1 MLICRTNLTAAL
13 VAAGGTVLLG
23 VQQAP
28 GANLGVTPGTN
39 PVVGVTLGSGSYVPG
54 TGGLPTWGN
63 AGGYV
68 GAAGGYFP
76 TATNVLVSAGGGY
89 PVLTTA
95 ASVPPPP
102 YPIGSS
108 NSFNSNGAGAL
119 LLSAVTPPSAV
130 VDVRTYV
137 PGPAPE
143 VVYDFAQSSSNY
155 ASLTANT
162 KGPATDTYNLGAG
175 AHPGYVIA
183 PITTAGDSAYAGV
196 SATVS
201 SSGAGVTWSSL
212 PIAPTGITVGFGS
225 QPAIIS
231 ASTGAMSAR
240 NNAATGVTGKTTL
253 LWSGGGYIPPS
264 GSFVE
269 FSLNGTITSG
279 PGAPTGPVGAGPVLF
294 AISIKNNI
302 LKGVITTGSG
312 TNQLSLLINGSG
324 TNSSSQTFANGDFV
338 DEGYTVVPDTTHRGL
353 GYDFTMWAVSDS
365 SAFTLNSGATLAGT
379 ATATM
384 FGNEGTDFSLD
395 PLALP
400 AAYSGDAQGFTYFTT
415 PEPSAWLPLVL
426 GGALALVARRR
437 GRAGCQGWSL
447 AR

>member
-1 MLICRTNLTAAL
+1 MPICRTNLTAAL

-39 PVVGVTLGSGSYVPG
+39 PVVGVTLGSGSYAPG

-63 AGGYV
+63 AGGFV

-108 NSFNSNGAGAL
+108 NSFNSSGAGAL

-130 VDVRTYV
+130 VDVSGYV
-137 PGPAPE
+137 PGPPPE

-162 KGPATDTYNLGAG
+162 KSTGPDTYNLGAG
-175 AHPGYVIA
+175 ALPGYVIA
-183 PITTAGDSAYAGV
+183 PTTTAGDSAYAGV

-201 SSGAGVTWSSL
+201 SSGAGVTWSSS
-212 PIAPTGITVGFGS
+212 PISPTGITVGFGS

-240 NNAATGVTGKTTL
+240 NNAATSVTGRTTL
-253 LWSGGGYIPPS
+253 LWSGGGYIPLS

-279 PGAPTGPVGAGPVLF
+279 PGAPTGQIGAGPVLF
-294 AISIKNNI
+294 AISTMNNI
-302 LKGVITTGSG
+302 LNGVIITGSG
-312 TNQLSLLINGSG
+312 TNQLSLLINGLA
-324 TNSSSQTFANGDFV
+324 NSSSQTFANGDFA
-338 DEGYTVVPDTTHRGL
+338 DEGYTVVPDTTHRGR

-365 SAFTLNSGATLAGT
+365 SAFTLSSGATLAGA
-379 ATATM
+379 ATATI
-384 FGNEGTDFSLD
+384 FGNEGTDFALNPS
-395 PLALP
+395 ALP

-415 PEPSAWLPLVL
+415 PEPPAWLPLVL

-437 GRAGCQGWSL
+437 GRAACQGWSL